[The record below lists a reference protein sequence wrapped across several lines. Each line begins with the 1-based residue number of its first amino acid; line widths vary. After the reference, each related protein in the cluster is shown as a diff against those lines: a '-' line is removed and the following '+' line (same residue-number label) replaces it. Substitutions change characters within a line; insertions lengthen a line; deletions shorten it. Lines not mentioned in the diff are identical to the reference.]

1 MRTKFTDVKYLKER
15 ESLVQNKNTGKI
27 GVVVRILIS
36 GADNYFT
43 VRYATDGK
51 YEGFCEPKDFYLV
64 TPAVKGMAQEVSTMQ

>member
-1 MRTKFTDVKYLKER
+1 MKTEFTDVKDLKEK

-27 GVVVRILIS
+27 GVVVRKFI
-36 GADNYFT
+36 GVAENYFT

-64 TPAVKGMAQEVSTMQ
+64 TRAGKRIIQEYSTIQ